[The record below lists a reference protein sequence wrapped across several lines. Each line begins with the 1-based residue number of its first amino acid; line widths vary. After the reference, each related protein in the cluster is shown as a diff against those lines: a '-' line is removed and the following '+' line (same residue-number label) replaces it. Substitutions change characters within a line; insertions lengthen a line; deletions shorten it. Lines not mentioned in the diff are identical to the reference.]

1 MKKDKKEIRNLL
13 LGKAVVDEEG
23 RLVTPEAGTI
33 RVPNGI
39 ADGAGA
45 VRFLG
50 VSGKTQYYETD
61 LSEEEIMARAREHM
75 RNSGRGVFLRQH
87 PDAAAC
93 LIRYVLTRPAL
104 LVFRWVEGQG
114 VLTAWTGRGIMSW
127 ASRLRAIRAFERSM
141 GDVIR
146 YSTAPPPEEEP
157 EAKKNSRRKRRKA
170 SPEEAQTPPPGREEA
185 PADDYGNDYN
195 DDYADD
201 YADDYG
207 GEYAE
212 NYGEGYSEEYSEET
226 GEGYSGEYGAETGEG
241 YDGESDAAYAE
252 GCDERYNEE
261 YDRRTDEEDR
271 RE

>member
-1 MKKDKKEIRNLL
+1 MKKNKKEIRNLL

-157 EAKKNSRRKRRKA
+157 EAKKNGRRKRKKA

-185 PADDYGNDYN
+185 PTDDYGNDYN

-201 YADDYG
+201 YG

-212 NYGEGYSEEYSEET
+212 NYADDYSEEYSD
-226 GEGYSGEYGAETGEG
+226 ETGEG

-252 GCDERYNEE
+252 GYDERYNEE
-261 YDRRTDEEDR
+261 YDRTDEEDR

>member
-23 RLVTPEAGTI
+23 RLVTPEAGTF

-75 RNSGRGVFLRQH
+75 RNSGRGVYLRQH

-104 LVFRWVEGQG
+104 LVFRWVDGQG

-127 ASRLRAIRAFERSM
+127 ASRLRAIRAFERTM

-157 EAKKNSRRKRRKA
+157 EEKKSRRKRKKA
-170 SPEEAQTPPPGREEA
+170 APEETQTPQAGRDEDAEA
-185 PADDYGNDYN
+185 D
-195 DDYADD
+195 
-201 YADDYG
+201 
-207 GEYAE
+207 
-212 NYGEGYSEEYSEET
+212 YGEGYAGGYDEDYAEDYGEDYGGGSDADAA
-226 GEGYSGEYGAETGEG
+226 EGYNGEYDAQ
-241 YDGESDAAYAE
+241 YDENY
-252 GCDERYNEE
+252 DERYSEE
-261 YDRRTDEEDR
+261 YDRRTEEEDR
-271 RE
+271 RQ

>member
-23 RLVTPEAGTI
+23 RLVTPEAGTF

-75 RNSGRGVFLRQH
+75 RNSGRGVYLRQH

-93 LIRYVLTRPAL
+93 LIRYVITRPAL
-104 LVFRWVEGQG
+104 LVFRWVDGQG

-127 ASRLRAIRAFERSM
+127 VSRLRAIRAFERTM

-157 EAKKNSRRKRRKA
+157 EEKKSRRKRKKA
-170 SPEEAQTPPPGREEA
+170 APEETQTPRAGRDEDAEA
-185 PADDYGNDYN
+185 D
-195 DDYADD
+195 
-201 YADDYG
+201 
-207 GEYAE
+207 
-212 NYGEGYSEEYSEET
+212 YGEGYAGDYDEDYVEEYAEDYGGGSDADAA
-226 GEGYSGEYGAETGEG
+226 EGYNGEYDAQ
-241 YDGESDAAYAE
+241 YDAQYDENY
-252 GCDERYNEE
+252 DERYSEE
-261 YDRRTDEEDR
+261 YDRRTEEEDR
-271 RE
+271 RQ

>member
-23 RLVTPEAGTI
+23 RLVTPEAGTF

-61 LSEEEIMARAREHM
+61 LSEEEIMSRAREHM

-157 EAKKNSRRKRRKA
+157 EAKKNGRRKRRKA

-185 PADDYGNDYN
+185 PADDYN
-195 DDYADD
+195 DD

-212 NYGEGYSEEYSEET
+212 NYADDYSE
-226 GEGYSGEYGAETGEG
+226 EYGAETGEG

-261 YDRRTDEEDR
+261 YDRTDEEDR

>member
-23 RLVTPEAGTI
+23 RLVTPEAGTF

-75 RNSGRGVFLRQH
+75 RNSGRGVYLRQH

-104 LVFRWVEGQG
+104 LVFRWVDGQG

-127 ASRLRAIRAFERSM
+127 ASRLRAIRAFERTM

-157 EAKKNSRRKRRKA
+157 EEKKSHRKRKKA
-170 SPEEAQTPPPGREEA
+170 APEETQTPQTSWDEDAEA
-185 PADDYGNDYN
+185 DYGEDYGEE
-195 DDYADD
+195 YGE
-201 YADDYG
+201 DYG
-207 GEYAE
+207 GGSDADAAEGYNGEYDAQYDE
-212 NYGEGYSEEYSEET
+212 NY
-226 GEGYSGEYGAETGEG
+226 
-241 YDGESDAAYAE
+241 
-252 GCDERYNEE
+252 DERYPEE
-261 YDRRTDEEDR
+261 YDRRTEEEDR
-271 RE
+271 RQ

>member
-23 RLVTPEAGTI
+23 RLVTPEAGTF

-75 RNSGRGVFLRQH
+75 RNSGRGVYLRQH

-127 ASRLRAIRAFERSM
+127 ASRLRAIRAFERTM

-157 EAKKNSRRKRRKA
+157 EEKKSRRKRKKA
-170 SPEEAQTPPPGREEA
+170 APEETQTPRAGWDEDAEA
-185 PADDYGNDYN
+185 D
-195 DDYADD
+195 
-201 YADDYG
+201 
-207 GEYAE
+207 
-212 NYGEGYSEEYSEET
+212 YGEGYAGGYDEDYAEDYGEDYGGGSDADAA
-226 GEGYSGEYGAETGEG
+226 EGYNGEYDAQ
-241 YDGESDAAYAE
+241 YDENY
-252 GCDERYNEE
+252 DERYSEE
-261 YDRRTDEEDR
+261 YDRRTEEEDR
-271 RE
+271 RQ

>member
-23 RLVTPEAGTI
+23 RLVTPEAGTF

-75 RNSGRGVFLRQH
+75 RNSGRGVYLRQH

-104 LVFRWVEGQG
+104 LVFRWVDGQG

-127 ASRLRAIRAFERSM
+127 ASRLRAIRAFERTM

-157 EAKKNSRRKRRKA
+157 EEKKRRRKREKA
-170 SPEEAQTPPPGREEA
+170 APEETQTPRAGRDEDAEA
-185 PADDYGNDYN
+185 D
-195 DDYADD
+195 
-201 YADDYG
+201 
-207 GEYAE
+207 
-212 NYGEGYSEEYSEET
+212 YGEGYA
-226 GEGYSGEYGAETGEG
+226 GG
-241 YDGESDAAYAE
+241 YDEDYAEDYAEDYGEDYAE
-252 GCDERYNEE
+252 GYNGEYDAQYDERYSEE
-261 YDRRTDEEDR
+261 YDRRTEEEDR
-271 RE
+271 RQ

>member
-157 EAKKNSRRKRRKA
+157 EAKKNGRRKRRKA

-195 DDYADD
+195 ND

-212 NYGEGYSEEYSEET
+212 NYAENYADDYSEEYS
-226 GEGYSGEYGAETGEG
+226 AETGEG

-252 GCDERYNEE
+252 GYDERYNEE
-261 YDRRTDEEDR
+261 YDRTDEEDR

>member
-1 MKKDKKEIRNLL
+1 MKKNKKEIRNLL

-146 YSTAPPPEEEP
+146 YSPAPPPEEEP
-157 EAKKNSRRKRRKA
+157 EAKKNGRRKRKKA

-185 PADDYGNDYN
+185 PTDDYGNDYN

-201 YADDYG
+201 YG

-212 NYGEGYSEEYSEET
+212 NYADDYSEEYSD
-226 GEGYSGEYGAETGEG
+226 ETGEG

-252 GCDERYNEE
+252 GYDERYNEE
-261 YDRRTDEEDR
+261 YDRTDEEDR

>member
-23 RLVTPEAGTI
+23 RLVTPEAGTF

-75 RNSGRGVFLRQH
+75 RNSGRGVYLRQH

-127 ASRLRAIRAFERSM
+127 ASRLRAIRAFERTM

-157 EAKKNSRRKRRKA
+157 EEKKSRRKRKKA
-170 SPEEAQTPPPGREEA
+170 APEETQTPRAGWDEDAEA
-185 PADDYGNDYN
+185 D
-195 DDYADD
+195 
-201 YADDYG
+201 
-207 GEYAE
+207 
-212 NYGEGYSEEYSEET
+212 YGEGYASGYDEDYAEDYGGGSDADAA
-226 GEGYSGEYGAETGEG
+226 EGYNGEYDAQ
-241 YDGESDAAYAE
+241 YDENY
-252 GCDERYNEE
+252 DERYPEE
-261 YDRRTDEEDR
+261 YDRRTEEEDR
-271 RE
+271 RQ

>member
-23 RLVTPEAGTI
+23 RLVTPEAGTF

-75 RNSGRGVFLRQH
+75 RNSGRGVYLRQH

-104 LVFRWVEGQG
+104 LVFRWVDSQG

-127 ASRLRAIRAFERSM
+127 ASRLRAIRAFERTM

-157 EAKKNSRRKRRKA
+157 EEKKSRRKRKKA
-170 SPEEAQTPPPGREEA
+170 APEETQTPRAGWDEDAEA
-185 PADDYGNDYN
+185 D
-195 DDYADD
+195 
-201 YADDYG
+201 
-207 GEYAE
+207 
-212 NYGEGYSEEYSEET
+212 YGEGYAGGYDEDYAEDYGEDYGGGSDADAA
-226 GEGYSGEYGAETGEG
+226 EGYNGEYDAQ
-241 YDGESDAAYAE
+241 YDENY
-252 GCDERYNEE
+252 DERYSEE
-261 YDRRTDEEDR
+261 YDRRTEEEDR
-271 RE
+271 RQ

>member
-157 EAKKNSRRKRRKA
+157 EAKKNGRRKRRKA

-185 PADDYGNDYN
+185 PADDYGGG
-195 DDYADD
+195 

-212 NYGEGYSEEYSEET
+212 NYADDYSE
-226 GEGYSGEYGAETGEG
+226 EYGAETGEG
-241 YDGESDAAYAE
+241 YNGESDAAYAE
-252 GCDERYNEE
+252 GYDERYNEE
-261 YDRRTDEEDR
+261 YDRTDEEDR

>member
-146 YSTAPPPEEEP
+146 YSTARPPEEEP
-157 EAKKNSRRKRRKA
+157 EAKKNGRRKRKKA

-185 PADDYGNDYN
+185 PTDDYGNDYN

-201 YADDYG
+201 YG

-212 NYGEGYSEEYSEET
+212 NYADDYSEEYSD
-226 GEGYSGEYGAETGEG
+226 ETGEG

-252 GCDERYNEE
+252 GYDERYNEE
-261 YDRRTDEEDR
+261 YDRTDEEDR

>member
-1 MKKDKKEIRNLL
+1 MRKDKKEIRNLL

-23 RLVTPEAGTI
+23 RLVTPEAGTF

-75 RNSGRGVFLRQH
+75 RNSGRGVYLRQH

-104 LVFRWVEGQG
+104 LVFRWVDGQG

-127 ASRLRAIRAFERSM
+127 ASRLRAIRAFERTM

-157 EAKKNSRRKRRKA
+157 EEKKSRRKRKKA
-170 SPEEAQTPPPGREEA
+170 APEETQTPRAGWDEDAEA
-185 PADDYGNDYN
+185 D
-195 DDYADD
+195 
-201 YADDYG
+201 
-207 GEYAE
+207 
-212 NYGEGYSEEYSEET
+212 YGEGNAGGYDEDYAEDYGEDYDVGSDADAAEGYNGEYDAQYDENYDERYSEE
-226 GEGYSGEYGAETGEG
+226 
-241 YDGESDAAYAE
+241 
-252 GCDERYNEE
+252 N
-261 YDRRTDEEDR
+261 DRRTEEEDR
-271 RE
+271 RQ

>member
-157 EAKKNSRRKRRKA
+157 EAKKNGRRKRKKA

-185 PADDYGNDYN
+185 PTDDYGNDYN

-201 YADDYG
+201 YG
-207 GEYAE
+207 VEYAE
-212 NYGEGYSEEYSEET
+212 NYADDYSEEYSDET
-226 GEGYSGEYGAETGEG
+226 GEGYE
-241 YDGESDAAYAE
+241 GESDAAYAE

-261 YDRRTDEEDR
+261 YDRTDEEDR

>member
-127 ASRLRAIRAFERSM
+127 ASRLRALRAFERSM

-157 EAKKNSRRKRRKA
+157 EAKKNGRRKRRKA

-185 PADDYGNDYN
+185 PADDYGGG
-195 DDYADD
+195 

-212 NYGEGYSEEYSEET
+212 NYADDYSE
-226 GEGYSGEYGAETGEG
+226 EYGAETGEG
-241 YDGESDAAYAE
+241 YNGESDAAYAE
-252 GCDERYNEE
+252 GYDERYNEE
-261 YDRRTDEEDR
+261 YDRTDEEDR